1 MKRAAATLAG
11 ILLFACAVLVALS
24 FEDPLGQ
31 PAAPAR
37 TAQLYL
43 ALAALFPAG
52 AAAYLAGR
60 GQYRPGA
67 IAAAAVL
74 LLYTA
79 IAAIIAP
86 LVVLPVAV
94 VVLAVVIA
102 SVTRRE
108 PRR

>member
-1 MKRAAATLAG
+1 VKRAVVTAAG

-31 PAAPAR
+31 PPAPAR
-37 TAQLYL
+37 TVQLYL

-60 GQYRPGA
+60 GQYRPTA

-79 IAAIIAP
+79 IAAISAP
-86 LVVLPVAV
+86 LIVIPVAV
-94 VVLAVVIA
+94 TVLAVVLV
-102 SVTRRE
+102 SVTRGE
-108 PRR
+108 TRR